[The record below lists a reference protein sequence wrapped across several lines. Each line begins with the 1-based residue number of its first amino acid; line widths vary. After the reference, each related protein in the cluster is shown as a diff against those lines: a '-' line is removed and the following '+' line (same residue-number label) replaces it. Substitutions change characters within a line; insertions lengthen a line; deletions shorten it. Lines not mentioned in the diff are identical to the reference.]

1 LGRALKFYSSIR
13 LDIRKSEAIKNSASV
28 IIGNKTKVKVVKN
41 KMAPPFAIAEFDIIF
56 GEGISYTGEL
66 VDLGVKYDVVEKA
79 GSWYSYEGEKLG
91 QGRDNAKIAIK
102 GNEKLGIEI
111 REKINK
117 AIRKEKGID
126 DEPVVEKST
135 DKKAKNAST
144 LNDEL
149 T

>member
-1 LGRALKFYSSIR
+1 M
-13 LDIRKSEAIKNSASV
+13 
-28 IIGNKTKVKVVKN
+28 IGNKTKVKVVKN

-56 GEGISYTGEL
+56 GEGISYAGEL

-91 QGRDNAKIAIK
+91 QGRDNAKAVVK
-102 GNEKLGIEI
+102 DNAVFATDI

-117 AIRKEKGID
+117 AIRKEKGLD
-126 DEPVVEKST
+126 VEPEEVINGKKS
-135 DKKAKNAST
+135 KNAST

-149 T
+149 K